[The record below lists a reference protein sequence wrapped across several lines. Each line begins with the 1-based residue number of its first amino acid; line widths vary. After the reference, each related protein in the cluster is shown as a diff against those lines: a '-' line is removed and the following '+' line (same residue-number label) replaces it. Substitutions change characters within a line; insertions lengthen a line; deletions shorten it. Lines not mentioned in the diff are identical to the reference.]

1 VISAIATIKITSIY
15 QESTMKISILSAI
28 VISVLMVGCGGSSSG
43 KKNTSSASSL
53 SSSSVSVSSIS
64 SAETSSA
71 QASSLAPVATGIFLD
86 AAVANI
92 GYRTATQEGF
102 TNVNGEFNYRLGELI
117 TFYIGGLE
125 FPSVM
130 AAEIITP
137 LDIANVQSLEDNQVI
152 NILRLLQ
159 SLDKDGDAS
168 NGIEITAEAIAAG
181 TLLDFTVAPEVF
193 AELPAVKALLQAA
206 GSANQELISAEQAV
220 AHFQTTLEFINGPS
234 SSSSSNS
241 SSQSSVIVVEPSSSS
256 ASSTPVVVEPSS
268 SSVSSTPVVVE
279 PSSSSVSSTPVVVV
293 PSSSSASSETIASNS
308 SVSSQI
314 VIGSSSSSSSEEP
327 VNPNV
332 HWNVFNGLYHPA
344 ANDSVTLADGS
355 TTAFDLGAS
364 ADYFTAYNG
373 TVTLDTSAAGALTSG
388 ASIINVVNANGI
400 YPKYFTLIAGI
411 TGNEDGLRVLELE
424 VAMADE
430 GVTGSRLKAILR
442 NDGSNRGLQLE
453 SANGGTSVNSYGVND
468 MDKFAIY
475 QIAITLTSPTKG
487 SVQVYRNGQL
497 MPNLTLT
504 DVTMRPTS
512 AAGENFLRFGEVSG
526 SAAYKSTIDW
536 LVWTNEAALT
546 PAQAALSLP
555 VDADLGCVYGYGEA
569 NDTTTC
575 FNPPASSS
583 SSSGSGEES
592 SSSSSFPAADIRP
605 AKMEGFAAHAGV
617 TGGAGG
623 PVITVTT
630 GTELNAA
637 LCGVR
642 NGNRT
647 APVTIMV
654 NGTINH
660 ANTTSQGCDTQ
671 NDVIE
676 IKNTSNISIIGVGT
690 NALFDEIGIHVRD
703 ASNIILQN
711 LHIRNVKKSGS
722 PTSNGG
728 DAIGLETRVDRVWI
742 DHNWLEASG
751 GEKAGYDSLLDM
763 KAGVTNVT
771 VSYNLFNDSSRAG
784 LIGSSDSD
792 NKNTNITFHHNW
804 YKNIEQRTPLIRHA
818 TVHVYNNY
826 WSNPTQNYMFHGI
839 NSRMGAK
846 ALVESNY
853 FHNTNNPLIASDDS
867 KEPGCWQ
874 TNNDNTVTP
883 SIYYSRTVGNGALV
897 IPAVVDGQLQSTCE
911 VTVPYTVTMD
921 AANDVPSIVMAN
933 AGVGKIGNG
942 GDSGSSA
949 SNSSSS
955 ANSSEANSSSSE
967 TSSQQSSSSSSAGT
981 AGTLDESFDV
991 DKATLFSAVYQSIS
1005 TDPTAARYFIT
1016 GGGTGIT
1023 VSNNELTI
1031 NGGRFTIGHRP
1042 PRTAT
1047 TAADTTANGDFDLN
1061 RPYRISFN
1069 VTAASG
1075 AGKMQV
1081 YVDNN
1086 TTSQGNSIHAA
1097 ASKVFEAV
1105 ASTLTAGQL
1114 IEITPA
1120 VGTPTSF
1127 IAFRTESSANVTIDN
1142 LKLEYLD
1149 EGSSGSSESSVGGE
1163 ESSSSSSVSSEVE
1176 SSASESSVSSEAES
1190 STSSVASSES
1200 SSEESSSSSSAGIIN
1215 TQLPISENFDNVV
1228 DAAGFF
1234 SVAYKALATEE
1245 VAFYHGLSGAPTF
1258 ANGEITLGNARFTLG
1273 NTTPTVLTTSGDT
1286 ETTGELDLSQ
1296 PYRIS
1301 FCVKATQG
1309 AGNFQVF
1316 VNNNTTGQGNS
1327 IHANSSRIY
1336 SGAVSTM
1343 TVGQR
1348 LVINS
1353 TVGDTTSFIALR
1365 AESTAQVTID
1375 DLWIGYQADTSTEPA
1390 ADTCVAPTPAAPNA
1404 PVVTAGDQQLSV
1416 SWSAVA
1422 GATSYEVIYNTV
1434 DSIDGATAF
1443 ENNPVAG
1450 TSAVVTGLT
1459 NDTTYFV
1466 FVRAVNASGN
1476 SDYSV
1481 STSGTPI
1488 FADEEPEEPS
1498 ESTIVWTGEALKL
1511 SGSTTNVSGSVNS
1524 SSDTALSFTATGGKF
1539 ESSKTALY
1547 LVSTPVSGDFVLT
1560 AKVKQLGIVNESTSS
1575 QLPVGLIMCVCNAA
1589 DAGTK
1594 VMALAG
1600 LIDKTTDS
1608 IVNLLPAYGHILA
1621 DAGSYAKNNS
1631 ASIVT
1636 PGESL
1641 YLKLV
1646 RSGTGYTS
1654 SFSTDGGINYT
1665 VLNSGTFTASLP
1677 TTLKV
1682 GAFSAAGATSQ
1693 TFVFE
1698 DISITQN

>member
-1 VISAIATIKITSIY
+1 
-15 QESTMKISILSAI
+15 MKISILSAI

-71 QASSLAPVATGIFLD
+71 QSSSLAPVATGIFLD

-102 TNVNGEFNYRLGELI
+102 TSVNGEFNYRLGELI
-117 TFYIGGLE
+117 TFFIGGLE
-125 FPSVM
+125 LPSVV

-137 LDIANVQSLEDNQVI
+137 LEIANAQSLEDNQVI

-181 TLLDFTVAPEVF
+181 TVLDFTVAPEVF

-206 GSANQELISAEQAV
+206 GSANQELIPAEQAV
-220 AHFQTTLEFINGPS
+220 AHFQTTLELINGPS

-241 SSQSSVIVVEPSSSS
+241 SSQSSVIVVEPEPSSSS

-268 SSVSSTPVVVE
+268 SSVSSTPVVIE
-279 PSSSSVSSTPVVVV
+279 PSSSSASSTPVVVV
-293 PSSSSASSETIASNS
+293 PSSSSASSEPVVSSASVSSAPDTEVPGGSSS
-308 SVSSQI
+308 SVSS
-314 VIGSSSSSSSEEP
+314 EA
-327 VNPNV
+327 
-332 HWNVFNGLYHPA
+332 NGL
-344 ANDSVTLADGS
+344 
-355 TTAFDLGAS
+355 
-364 ADYFTAYNG
+364 
-373 TVTLDTSAAGALTSG
+373 
-388 ASIINVVNANGI
+388 
-400 YPKYFTLIAGI
+400 
-411 TGNEDGLRVLELE
+411 
-424 VAMADE
+424 
-430 GVTGSRLKAILR
+430 
-442 NDGSNRGLQLE
+442 
-453 SANGGTSVNSYGVND
+453 
-468 MDKFAIY
+468 
-475 QIAITLTSPTKG
+475 
-487 SVQVYRNGQL
+487 
-497 MPNLTLT
+497 
-504 DVTMRPTS
+504 
-512 AAGENFLRFGEVSG
+512 
-526 SAAYKSTIDW
+526 
-536 LVWTNEAALT
+536 
-546 PAQAALSLP
+546 
-555 VDADLGCVYGYGEA
+555 
-569 NDTTTC
+569 
-575 FNPPASSS
+575 
-583 SSSGSGEES
+583 
-592 SSSSSFPAADIRP
+592 RP

-660 ANTTSQGCDTQ
+660 GNTTAQGCDTQ
-671 NDVIE
+671 SDVIE
-676 IKNTSNISIIGVGT
+676 IKKTSNVSIIGVGT

-703 ASNIILQN
+703 ASNIIIQN
-711 LHIRNVKKSGS
+711 VHIRNVKKSGS

-728 DAIGLETRVDRVWI
+728 DAIGMETNVDRVWI

-751 GEKAGYDSLLDM
+751 GEKDGYDSLLDM
-763 KAGVTNVT
+763 KSGVTNVT

-784 LIGSSDSD
+784 LVGYNDSD
-792 NKNTNITFHHNW
+792 TNTNITFHHNW
-804 YKNIEQRTPLIRHA
+804 YKNIEQRTPLIRNA
-818 TVHVYNNY
+818 LVHVYNNY
-826 WSNPTQNYMFHGI
+826 WSNPTQTYMIHAI
-839 NSRMGAK
+839 NSRAD
-846 ALVESNY
+846 AQVLVESNY
-853 FHNTNNPLIASDDS
+853 FYNVNNPLIASKDS
-867 KEPGCWQ
+867 PTPGCWQ
-874 TNNDNTVTP
+874 TNNDNTVLPT
-883 SIYYSRTVGNGALV
+883 IYYSRTVENGQAWA

-911 VTVPYTVTMD
+911 VSVPYTVTMD
-921 AANDVPSIVMAN
+921 AANDVPAIVVAN
-933 AGVGKIGNG
+933 AGVGKIDNG
-942 GDSGSSA
+942 GDSGSSSSA
-949 SNSSSS
+949 TSSS
-955 ANSSEANSSSSE
+955 NSSEASSD
-967 TSSQQSSSSSSAGT
+967 QSSSASSVGGA
-981 AGTLDESFDV
+981 AGTLNESFDV
-991 DKATLFSAVYQSIS
+991 DKATLFSATYQSIS

-1016 GGGTGIT
+1016 GGGSGIT

-1047 TAADTTANGDFDLN
+1047 TAADTTANGDFDLS

-1069 VTAASG
+1069 VVAASG

-1127 IAFRTESSANVTIDN
+1127 IAFRTESSASVTIDN

-1149 EGSSGSSESSVGGE
+1149 EGSSGSSESSAGGE
-1163 ESSSSSSVSSEVE
+1163 ESSSSSSVSSEDASSSSSAASSEVE

-1190 STSSVASSES
+1190 SSSSVASSES

-1215 TQLPISENFDNVV
+1215 TQLPINENFDNVV

-1234 SVAYKALATEE
+1234 SVAYKALATDE

-1327 IHANSSRIY
+1327 IHGNSSRIY
-1336 SGAVSTM
+1336 SGAVSAI

-1390 ADTCVAPTPAAPNA
+1390 AETCVAPTPAAPNA

-1416 SWSAVA
+1416 SWSAVI

-1434 DSIDGATAF
+1434 DSTDSAVAF
-1443 ENNPVAG
+1443 ENNPVTG
-1450 TSAVVTGLT
+1450 TNAVITGLT
-1459 NDTTYFV
+1459 NNTPYFV
-1466 FVRAVNASGN
+1466 FVRAVNANGS
-1476 SDYSV
+1476 SEYSV
-1481 STSGTPI
+1481 SASGTPV
-1488 FADEEPEEPS
+1488 AASEEPEEPATLILLN
-1498 ESTIVWTGEALKL
+1498 EEF
-1511 SGSTTNVSGSVNS
+1511 NV
-1524 SSDTALSFTATGGKF
+1524 
-1539 ESSKTALY
+1539 
-1547 LVSTPVSGDFVLT
+1547 
-1560 AKVKQLGIVNESTSS
+1560 
-1575 QLPVGLIMCVCNAA
+1575 
-1589 DAGTK
+1589 
-1594 VMALAG
+1594 
-1600 LIDKTTDS
+1600 DKTTLFSATYQS
-1608 IVNLLPAYGHILA
+1608 ISTDTSAALYFVTGGNSGITIANNELTISAARFTIGHRPPRTNTTASDVSANGDFDLSRPYRISFNVVASSGAGKKLQVYVDNNGTSSGNSLHGANSKVYEA
-1621 DAGSYAKNNS
+1621 DTGTLIAGQLVEIIPTVGTATSFIAFRTETG
-1631 ASIVT
+1631 ASIT
-1636 PGESL
+1636 IDN
-1641 YLKLV
+1641 LKLE
-1646 RSGTGYTS
+1646 Y
-1654 SFSTDGGINYT
+1654 
-1665 VLNSGTFTASLP
+1665 LP
-1677 TTLKV
+1677 
-1682 GAFSAAGATSQ
+1682 
-1693 TFVFE
+1693 E
-1698 DISITQN
+1698 